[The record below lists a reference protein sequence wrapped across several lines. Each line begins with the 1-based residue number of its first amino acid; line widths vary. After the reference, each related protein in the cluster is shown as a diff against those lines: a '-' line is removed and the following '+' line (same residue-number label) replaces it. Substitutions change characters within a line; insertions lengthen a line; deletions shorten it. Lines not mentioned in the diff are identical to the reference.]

1 MQNAK
6 HLGELPI
13 SKLLLQ
19 QAIPAFIGI
28 LILSIYGIVD
38 TIFVGRWVGP
48 MAIAAITVVL
58 PITFLVAS
66 IGMAIGVGGASI
78 ISRALGG
85 NDPAKAYKAFGNQVV
100 LTLCL
105 SLVFVAFAIFFQD
118 QILLLF
124 GAQGAIL
131 PHAKEYFSI
140 ILIGIPFL
148 AGAMMSNNVIRAE
161 GAPKVA
167 MFIMIV
173 PAVVNLILDPIL
185 IIHFDMGL
193 AGAAWATTISYI
205 FSAAYA
211 LHFFVWGKSELKV
224 KWQCFRLEWNI
235 VREIFSIGV
244 VTLARQGAISILAI
258 LLNNTLFSYGNELGV
273 AIYGIIN
280 RTMMFANSPVLG
292 VTQGFIPIAGYNYGA
307 KNWERVQASIR
318 TAVLYGTLMAFVI
331 FTIIMFF
338 SSSIIAAFTTDPE
351 LIAQATPAL
360 RIVFLATPLIT
371 IQLVGAAYFQAAG
384 KVLPALLLT
393 LTKQGFC
400 LIPLI
405 ILLPYIWG
413 LNGIWIA
420 FPLADL
426 LSAMITY
433 WYLKRALNK
442 KMLSNN

>member
-1 MQNAK
+1 MQNSK

-13 SKLLLQ
+13 PKLLVQ
-19 QAIPAFIGI
+19 QAVPAFIGI

-58 PITFLVAS
+58 PITFLIAS

-85 NDPAKAYKAFGNQVV
+85 GKEEKAFKAFGNQVV
-100 LTLCL
+100 LTLFL
-105 SLVFVAFAIFFQD
+105 SLAIVALGVYFQD

-131 PHAKEYFSI
+131 PYAREYFSI

-148 AGAMMSNNVIRAE
+148 AWAMMSNNVIQAE

-185 IIHFDMGL
+185 IISFDMGL

-211 LHFFVWGKSELKV
+211 VRFFIWGKSELKI
-224 KWQCFRLEWNI
+224 KWGCLKIDWAI
-235 VREIFSIGV
+235 VREIFSIGI
-244 VTLARQGAISILAI
+244 VTLARQGAIAILAI
-258 LLNNTLFSYGNELGV
+258 LLNNTLFTYGDEFGV

-280 RTMMFANSPVLG
+280 RVMMFANSPVLG

-307 KNWERVQASIR
+307 KNWKRVRESIR
-318 TAVLYGTLMAFVI
+318 TAVIYGTVMALFIFVI
-331 FTIIMFF
+331 ILVF
-338 SSSIIAAFTTDPE
+338 SSSIVGAFTTNPI
-351 LIAQATPAL
+351 LIAQASPAL
-360 RIVFLATPLIT
+360 KIVFVAAPLIS

-400 LIPLI
+400 LIPLVLI
-405 ILLPYIWG
+405 LPYYWG

-420 FPLADL
+420 FPMADVLA
-426 LSAMITY
+426 AIITY
-433 WYLKRALNK
+433 WYLRRALNK
-442 KMLSNN
+442 KGK

>member
-13 SKLLLQ
+13 PKLLLQ

-58 PITFLVAS
+58 PITFLIAS

-78 ISRALGG
+78 ISRALGSG
-85 NDPAKAYKAFGNQVV
+85 NPEKAYKAFGNQVV
-100 LTLCL
+100 LTFFL
-105 SLVFVAFAIFFQD
+105 SLVFVSFGVYFQD

-124 GAQGAIL
+124 GAKGAIL
-131 PHAKEYFSI
+131 PHAREYFSI
-140 ILIGIPFL
+140 LLIGIPFL
-148 AGAMMSNNVIRAE
+148 AWAMMSNNVIRAE

-167 MFIMIV
+167 MFIMVV

-185 IIHFDMGL
+185 IIEFDMGL

-211 LHFFVWGKSELKV
+211 FRFFVWGKSELKIDW
-224 KWQCFRLEWNI
+224 KCLKIDWAI

-244 VTLARQGAISILAI
+244 VTLARQGTISILAI

-292 VTQGFIPIAGYNYGA
+292 VAQGFIPIAGYNYGA
-307 KNWERVQASIR
+307 KKWKRVQESIH
-318 TAVLYGTLMAFVI
+318 TAVLYGGIMAFVI
-331 FTIIMFF
+331 FLIIMFF
-338 SSSIIAAFTTDPE
+338 SSSIIAAFTTDAT
-351 LIAQATPAL
+351 LVAQATPAL
-360 RIVFLATPLIT
+360 RIVFLATPFIT
-371 IQLVGAAYFQAAG
+371 IQLIGAAYFQAAG

-405 ILLPYIWG
+405 LVLPYFLG
-413 LNGIWIA
+413 LNGIWLA
-420 FPLADL
+420 FPVADV
-426 LSAMITY
+426 LSAIITY

-442 KMLSNN
+442 KESSNN